1 MIKLTIILIVI
12 IFLLLSGLTIATIIG
27 RLSYLN
33 KKVLYSEGLI
43 EENISKKIKLISK
56 LNSSIKKTLRA
67 KKDYLT
73 NIDELDSDSLSNQ
86 DKDVKLSMYDAT
98 INNLVSD
105 YTKLANNKD
114 IKKQISALN
123 ELNEKNDATKTYFN
137 NCTLKLSQSIKKFP
151 CNLLSKFM
159 KIKIIPLYETNETI
173 KKISEEKL

>member
-43 EENISKKIKLISK
+43 EENIRKKIKLISK

>member
-86 DKDVKLSMYDAT
+86 DKDIKLSMYDAT

-173 KKISEEKL
+173 KKINEEKL